1 GLPGGIP
8 AGGFP
13 DHRPGR
19 AGPAAPAGRQG
30 HLRSDC
36 RDGAR
41 LHRQHRCPGGLHQL
55 RPRLPF
61 LDGGCD
67 AGAARPGHP
76 LPPHRQLLCRG
87 NHDGHRQSGRR
98 RTAGH
103 PRVQRVLGHAQAA
116 SDDLAAR
123 AARIQERV
131 LAQADLHLPRARP
144 SAAQPHRTQGPRD
157 AAARGSDRCIGADR
171 PGDTMIQVPA
181 EQERDAHRAAAAAAL
196 PTAGPVVPV
205 YYNRRLPEA
214 QRRQAIYDGAL
225 FVFSG
230 LAAIRRLG
238 DWAGELAAKA
248 FQGVP
253 EMLRAHRH
261 LAVEE
266 FVRRVS
272 PLKSRFTNDART
284 KRLCQ
289 ELVVEMGADPQ
300 RTYFDLPR
308 LRVIPPASY
317 LAAGVSYNYAPHRDT
332 WYAHPRQLVNYWA
345 PLHDTQ
351 ASTVMTMFVDHF
363 RRPVAN
369 TSARWDYGEWVRNA

>member
-1 GLPGGIP
+1 
-8 AGGFP
+8 
-13 DHRPGR
+13 
-19 AGPAAPAGRQG
+19 
-30 HLRSDC
+30 
-36 RDGAR
+36 
-41 LHRQHRCPGGLHQL
+41 
-55 RPRLPF
+55 
-61 LDGGCD
+61 
-67 AGAARPGHP
+67 
-76 LPPHRQLLCRG
+76 
-87 NHDGHRQSGRR
+87 
-98 RTAGH
+98 
-103 PRVQRVLGHAQAA
+103 
-116 SDDLAAR
+116 
-123 AARIQERV
+123 
-131 LAQADLHLPRARP
+131 
-144 SAAQPHRTQGPRD
+144 
-157 AAARGSDRCIGADR
+157 
-171 PGDTMIQVPA
+171 MIQVPA

-351 ASTVMTMFVDHF
+351 PSTVMTMFVDHF

-369 TSARWDYGEWVRNA
+369 TSARWDYGEWVRNARFNAAASIRREERAHPVPLAEVAGTTQLRLVLNGGDAMVFSTCQLHASTPNDTDAIRFSFDLRTLNLDDLEAGRGPVDVDGQATGTTLPDFLRGSDLAPLQRPPGTG